1 MTNYE
6 VSVILTTYNS
16 TKTIERAFQSILEQK
31 TQYPFE
37 IIIVDDGSK
46 DGTIEVINQCAN
58 KYHNVTSVKQQNS
71 GLSAARNHGMQ
82 IAKGK
87 YVMFSDDDDEY
98 EPDYLDNVMS
108 QMSGNKLVIA
118 GIKKV
123 LQNGNVELENESVL
137 KSATSNDNL
146 IEKYLVDNKEMDV
159 GAWNKL
165 YDLQVIKNNNL
176 EFVNKTFFEDS
187 LFVLKYLKCIN
198 YDEIGFVEKAE
209 YVIYKRSGSITNSF
223 QPQLGKKCQK
233 YINDVKEIVSVDG
246 QVPDYFNSFKARID
260 LYFVHR
266 NILMNA
272 NWTASEQ
279 RKFLKPDLRFNY
291 FKFLDKKYSVALG
304 LAGILPSFYI
314 KLYKKQFAK

>member
-46 DGTIEVINQCAN
+46 DGTTEVIDQYAN

-108 QMSGNKLVIA
+108 QMPGNKLVIA

-233 YINDVKEIVSVDG
+233 HINDVKEIVSVDG

-291 FKFLDKKYSVALG
+291 FKFLDKKYYVALG